1 MDRLSQLHHGALES
15 LLERVFSELSPPG
28 RWDRLERL
36 ELDLGTLQASDLEQQ
51 LPQRLEAALRRALA
65 ARLPPSLAQ
74 PLPPETS
81 PAAPGPAA
89 QLAAAVRTKSYAVK
103 NKVLMQGLTIC
114 LLFKNLFLSMI

>member
-51 LPQRLEAALRRALA
+51 LPQRLEAALRGVPFRYDRAADVAATAGDFAGRPLA
-65 ARLPPSLAQ
+65 LPLLIVVAALLLLEQLVAYAAGYHPVARRPTA
-74 PLPPETS
+74 
-81 PAAPGPAA
+81 
-89 QLAAAVRTKSYAVK
+89 
-103 NKVLMQGLTIC
+103 
-114 LLFKNLFLSMI
+114 